1 LRQRTAAFKA
11 TGEKAVTDKVNNN
24 IKDINSISKILKKNL
39 KIRDLKFPLGQSII
53 FFAIVIISFG

>member
-24 IKDINSISKILKKNL
+24 IKDINSISINPQKEPKNT
-39 KIRDLKFPLGQSII
+39 
-53 FFAIVIISFG
+53 